1 MLGEAPDLP
10 GPEMGHALG
19 GHIEII
25 FLRDGLS
32 TATGVGGNKPNMG
45 VPPSQV
51 QLPDLILAGIAW
63 QRVDY
68 NQ

>member
-45 VPPSQV
+45 VPP
-51 QLPDLILAGIAW
+51 AKFNY
-63 QRVDY
+63 RT
-68 NQ
+68 